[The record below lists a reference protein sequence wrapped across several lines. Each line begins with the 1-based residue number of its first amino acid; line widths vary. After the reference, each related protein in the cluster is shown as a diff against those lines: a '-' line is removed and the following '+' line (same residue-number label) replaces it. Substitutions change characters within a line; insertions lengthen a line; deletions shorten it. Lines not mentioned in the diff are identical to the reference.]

1 MAGFTLQVKVRE
13 KAGKNLDTMRKQG
26 SIPAVL
32 YGHGIKPQMFWVQ
45 YLHFSK
51 LYDKAGENSIVEV
64 TKDEGR
70 AVNVIVNDVQ
80 IDPLSSRFSHIDFF
94 QVRMDE
100 KLEAHIPLEFVGE
113 SPAVREMGG
122 ILVKPIEEILVSCLP
137 KDLPHSLIVDL
148 TVLLEFGSH
157 VQMKDVKIPAGVA
170 VLIPLETTI
179 VLVEAPRTEA
189 EMAAL
194 DEKVEGDVTQVEGVV
209 KEEEALVAGEGVAV
223 DTEKK
228 GGSKEEKKAPAAKE
242 AKPPEGKK

>member
-80 IDPLSSRFSHIDFF
+80 LDPLTSRFSHIDFF

-100 KLEAHIPLEFVGE
+100 KLEAHIPIEFVGE
-113 SPAVREMGG
+113 APAVREMGG
-122 ILVKPIEEILVSCLP
+122 IFVKPVDQILVSCLP
-137 KDLPHSLIVDL
+137 KDLPHSFMVDISVLQTFENHIQIKDLQVPSGVTIL
-148 TVLLEFGSH
+148 TEA
-157 VQMKDVKIPAGVA
+157 D
-170 VLIPLETTI
+170 TTI
-179 VLVEAPRTEA
+179 ALVEAPRTEA

-194 DEKVEGDVTQVEGVV
+194 DEKVEADVTKVEGVV
-209 KEEEALVAGEGVAV
+209 KEE
-223 DTEKK
+223 
-228 GGSKEEKKAPAAKE
+228 APAAE
-242 AKPPEGKK
+242 EGAAK